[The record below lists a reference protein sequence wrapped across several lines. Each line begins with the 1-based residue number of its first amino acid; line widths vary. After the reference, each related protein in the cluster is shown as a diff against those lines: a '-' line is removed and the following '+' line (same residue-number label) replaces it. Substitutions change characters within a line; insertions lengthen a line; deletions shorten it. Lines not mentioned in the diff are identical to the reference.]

1 MIVYLKRESL
11 KAREREIVSAGDR
24 QSESQL
30 RRAKSGAF
38 SSPALTRSRSR
49 GISSSRLAAA
59 AAIVLT
65 SACAPLHWQKDGA
78 GPAALQHDLAECRD
92 QARLRARSEAPLF
105 GQPPPAP
112 VGMDSRGRAVT
123 GRAGRYDTD
132 RALIEHDL
140 TRACMG
146 ERGYE
151 LAPAQAR

>member
-1 MIVYLKRESL
+1 MQK
-11 KAREREIVSAGDR
+11 
-24 QSESQL
+24 
-30 RRAKSGAF
+30 AKSMIF
-38 SSPALTRSRSR
+38 PSPALPFSRST

-59 AAIVLT
+59 AAIVL
-65 SACAPLHWQKDGA
+65 AAGCADLQWQKG
-78 GPAALQHDLAECRD
+78 GGSPAALERDQAECRD

-123 GRAGRYDTD
+123 GRAARYDTD

-140 TRACMG
+140 MRACMR

-151 LAPAQAR
+151 LEPVEKQ